1 MYKNIFENYKIDNS
15 NNSQGYFSSG
25 SDNLSKDSCIEE
37 FNSSFNYVERMS
49 NGKKYSWK
57 IYINLVM

>member
-1 MYKNIFENYKIDNS
+1 MNKNIFENFKIDNS

-37 FNSSFNYVERMS
+37 LNSSFNYVERMS
-49 NGKKYSWK
+49 NGIKYS
-57 IYINLVM
+57 